1 MATSTCKT
9 TMLLMALVVAAALST
24 ASLAQSPPLQNNF
37 YGSSCPQAEATVRN
51 VTEGIIRSD
60 PTMGAA
66 FMRLFF
72 HDCFVRV
79 IHRLNYCFVATSSKY
94 YPKFGKV
101 GRQM

>member
-1 MATSTCKT
+1 MAF
-9 TMLLMALVVAAALST
+9 AVAAALST
-24 ASLAQSPPLQNNF
+24 ASRAQSPLQYNF

-51 VTEGIIRSD
+51 VTEGIIAKDR
-60 PTMGAA
+60 TMGAA

-72 HDCFVRV
+72 HDFFVRV

>member
-9 TMLLMALVVAAALST
+9 MLLMAFVVTAALST
-24 ASLAQSPPLQNNF
+24 ASLAQSPLQNNF